1 MSLLWPSSTSSS
13 TSSSSPFQFFR
24 LLTRSLRFFPKNKSR
39 CRVFEP
45 MENVQKCNRIHIFN
59 IYDYYHRSWN
69 NLHNVIVFRFW
80 VKCVCS
86 TKRRSIDLVT
96 MFAFGD
102 ATVYDSRHKPFGRL
116 AIVFVCISFTLC
128 LSFVSTKIPEVNQWC
143 LHFQCN
149 AMPSFPN

>member
-1 MSLLWPSSTSSS
+1 MSLLWPSSTSLSS
-13 TSSSSPFQFFR
+13 QFQFFC
-24 LLTRSLRFFPKNKSR
+24 LLTRSLRFFRWMKVGAG

-45 MENVQKCNRIHIFN
+45 LENVQKCNRIQILN

-69 NLHNVIVFRFW
+69 ILHNFIVFRFW
-80 VKCVCS
+80 EKCVCS
-86 TKRRSIDLVT
+86 TKQRPIDLVT
-96 MFAFGD
+96 MFAFGNV
-102 ATVYDSRHKPFGRL
+102 TVYDSRHKSFGRL

-128 LSFVSTKIPEVNQWC
+128 LSFVSTKIPEVYQWC